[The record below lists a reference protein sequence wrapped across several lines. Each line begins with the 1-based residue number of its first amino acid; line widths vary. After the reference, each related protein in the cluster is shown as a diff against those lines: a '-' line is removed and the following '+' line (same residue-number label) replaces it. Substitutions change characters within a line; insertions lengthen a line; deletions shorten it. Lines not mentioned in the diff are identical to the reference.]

1 MLPCPWAEME
11 KSRPR
16 REPIR
21 LLNSLPC
28 ALGKN
33 INSRIEHTFTFISV
47 DGFQVH
53 HMTNNMVFI
62 GNSISYKFRQ
72 TKTQKRLSC
81 NLQETLSL
89 PLIVDTFDGFF
100 VAQLDWYV
108 TRIEKNPSEASV
120 KMRISQRS
128 FAQKLV

>member
-1 MLPCPWAEME
+1 MRSW
-11 KSRPR
+11 
-16 REPIR
+16 
-21 LLNSLPC
+21 
-28 ALGKN
+28 KN
-33 INSRIEHTFTFISV
+33 INSRIDHPFTFIRV

-53 HMTNNMVFI
+53 YMTNNMVFI

-72 TKTQKRLSC
+72 TKTQKSLSC
-81 NLQETLSL
+81 NLQETFTL

-108 TRIEKNPSEASV
+108 TWIEKNPSEASV
-120 KMRISQRS
+120 KMQMRISQRS